1 MDKRFIEFL
10 EQLSKLP
17 EEVQEKV
24 LTYTHGVYHATMAVT
39 KKKENKSA

>member
-10 EQLSKLP
+10 EQLFKLP

-24 LTYTHGVYHATMAVT
+24 LTYTHGVYDATMAVT
-39 KKKENKSA
+39 KKKENKPE